1 MINVKSICDTIKNT
15 IDSGI
20 RKAAPNLS
28 AIVMLCSLA
37 KRPGLSTIV
46 SVMRIVQKFKERGI
60 PTEENED
67 GTPNL
72 NIQLAY
78 TIVDEI
84 YSALR
89 NDANV
94 QGASAPGS
102 VSILG
107 NGENAGGP
115 VVIRGFNTLP
125 FKTWNQI
132 L

>member
-1 MINVKSICDTIKNT
+1 MFNVKSICDTIKNV

-46 SVMRIVQKFKERGI
+46 SVMKIVQQFKRRGI
-60 PTEENED
+60 PTENNED
-67 GTPNL
+67 GSPNL

-84 YSALR
+84 YRALR
-89 NDANV
+89 EDANV
-94 QGASAPGS
+94 QGATSPGS
-102 VSILG
+102 VSFLG

-115 VVIRGFNTLP
+115 VVVRGVNTLP

-132 L
+132 Q